1 MTVREKTNFELGGV
15 KYYISKVLHLT
26 TGQLSEVHFEQV
38 HFPHQHFIRSG
49 EQFLERTRSI
59 FTGEVIKTTDLQKF
73 YKTQYKP
80 HTAHP
85 LLKQP
90 KTP

>member
-38 HFPHQHFIRSG
+38 HFPKLQFIRSG

-73 YKTQYKP
+73 YKTQYKG
-80 HTAHP
+80 HLEHP
-85 LLKQP
+85 QLNK
-90 KTP
+90 

>member
-38 HFPHQHFIRSG
+38 HFPHEHFIRSG

-59 FTGEVIKTTDLQKF
+59 FTDETITTTELQKWYAKR
-73 YKTQYKP
+73 YKSHDQ
-80 HTAHP
+80 HP
-85 LLKQP
+85 QQ
-90 KTP
+90 

>member
-1 MTVREKTNFELGGV
+1 MTVREKTFFQLGGV
-15 KYYISKVLHLT
+15 EYYISKVLHLT
-26 TGQLSEVHFEQV
+26 TGQLSEVYFEQV
-38 HFPHQHFIRSG
+38 HFPKLQFIRSG

-85 LLKQP
+85 QHKHTN
-90 KTP
+90 TP